1 MKGRA
6 ITLPKREPN
15 PLCEDAS
22 RLIPGRLL
30 AVADGAG
37 GGGLY
42 ADLWAQY
49 LIEHLPTDAGFA
61 NAEALDGWLSG
72 IWEEFYN
79 ACERQ
84 AQQSGSFYLNKFYDE
99 GSFSTL
105 AALWRVSPRSY
116 YWVAYGD
123 SVAFHYS
130 RRRGT
135 LSHSFGT
142 LRDFSLPPY
151 LINCKDELRPEG
163 FRSGYFAVEPGDC
176 VFVTSDALAQY
187 IVMMHLLTDRQT
199 HQEEITQ
206 LLATGLRQSN
216 YLRRALELPAIDL
229 WRDVLC
235 PLLSCATTSRHF
247 ARHIDSLLR
256 QGLLAPD
263 DYSIVWSKC

>member
-1 MKGRA
+1 MEIKIYRYV
-6 ITLPKREPN
+6 IEQFILELQRNYPKKMF
-15 PLCEDAS
+15 
-22 RLIPGRLL
+22 G
-30 AVADGAG
+30 
-37 GGGLY
+37 Y
-42 ADLWAQY
+42 
-49 LIEHLPTDAGFA
+49 F
-61 NAEALDGWLSG
+61 LSD
-72 IWEEFYN
+72 N
-79 ACERQ
+79 
-84 AQQSGSFYLNKFYDE
+84 ND
-99 GSFSTL
+99 
-105 AALWRVSPRSY
+105 
-116 YWVAYGD
+116 
-123 SVAFHYS
+123 HYS

-163 FRSGYFAVEPGDC
+163 FRSGYFAVEPGDY

-229 WRDVLC
+229 WRDVLR
-235 PLLSCATTSRHF
+235 PLLSCATTPRHF
-247 ARHIDSLLR
+247 ARHIDCLLR